1 VKTASRLSAF
11 VAYLLPV
18 IGWIY
23 VFVFRRKDRFAI
35 FHAKQAVMLVVAAIA
50 ALVVWGVAAWLV
62 VRVPILGP
70 MAAAGTFAL
79 VVAAFL
85 LLLVAWIVGMA
96 NALRGQ
102 VKLLPLVGRWAV
114 QYLGD

>member
-18 IGWIY
+18 VGWIY
-23 VFVFRRKDRFAI
+23 VFVLRRKDRFAI
-35 FHAKQAVMLVVAAIA
+35 FHAKQAVMLIVAAIA
-50 ALVVWGVAAWLV
+50 APLVWAVAAWLA

-79 VVAAFL
+79 VIAAFL

-102 VKLLPLVGRWAV
+102 VKFLPIVGRWAV
-114 QYLGD
+114 GVLGD